1 MGEKIMDDKTIA
13 PVHPETVG
21 ATIGAQLREFLELID
36 ERRRRK
42 THDKSVSPFLV
53 ENQCQIF
60 SYLFEKISR
69 SLCVR

>member
-1 MGEKIMDDKTIA
+1 MMDDKTIA
-13 PVHPETVG
+13 PVHLGTMG
-21 ATIGAQLREFLELID
+21 ATIGGQLREFLELID
-36 ERRRRK
+36 ERRCRK

-69 SLCVR
+69 PLCVR

>member
-1 MGEKIMDDKTIA
+1 MREKIMDDKTIA
-13 PVHPETVG
+13 PVHPGTVG

-36 ERRRRK
+36 ERRCRK

-60 SYLFEKISR
+60 SYLFEKISHP
-69 SLCVR
+69 LCVR